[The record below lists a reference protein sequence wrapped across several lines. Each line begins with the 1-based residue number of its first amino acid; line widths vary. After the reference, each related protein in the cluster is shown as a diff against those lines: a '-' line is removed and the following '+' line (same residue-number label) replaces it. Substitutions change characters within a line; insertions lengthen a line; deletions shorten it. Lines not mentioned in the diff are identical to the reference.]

1 MHLRHFVTKHS
12 INLLALPECSVNWGE
27 TEYKQ
32 WLPECTKG
40 WWESVQWSTA
50 YNNMEAHPSVHQ
62 LGSMALGIFNAMVH

>member
-40 WWESVQWSTA
+40 WWESVQWSMA
-50 YNNMEAHPSVHQ
+50 YNKMEAHPSVHQ